1 MLEPDVNDRPRG
13 FWLKE
18 MCGLFLLFWMLLLIL
33 SLLSFDRSD
42 PSLNHAVSSSE
53 VANLGG
59 LIGAYTAGFLNDLF
73 GSGALVLP
81 VVLGGVAIGCLT
93 RRLSLT
99 WWRWVGCA
107 LLGISAL
114 VFFAALDVSI
124 GDLSGGGM
132 IGAVIARGS
141 QALLS
146 PFGATLLWLF
156 VFFVGLQLFVDL
168 SWRRLMAQAGDVL
181 GRMLGRFVQR
191 DEAGMAGDSDRDGDP
206 DADFAF
212 EAVPEGDR
220 PRAARLQSEKAGASP
235 EEEPGL
241 LDKAAGRVVGGLL
254 GGLQR
259 AGLVKPRFRPLQ
271 DGEWEEGRSDRTH
284 DRADRAAGV
293 SLDDKGRARVQA
305 RGLFLNEED
314 IPFASTDESDVP
326 MDHTYAEQY
335 ARKVHIPRVLEE
347 DQVHAVRSARIKVRE
362 AADKPLLN
370 LLPKEEQEAAAVAED
385 VSMAQASLDEDLAA
399 QAIQAVQSPS
409 SGEDG
414 QGEQEGRN
422 RGDNLHAD
430 ALISARAGD
439 EQDEDSEAQDARADR
454 SAGEAERPAHA
465 NTSSRTVAEDIWE
478 GRPAVSARSTQQE
491 RAALFASSESE
502 PEIDPESVPES
513 EQRHEAAGQT
523 GRAGLQGRTT
533 EPADTESRM
542 QSGYPA
548 SRSQSR
554 TGTQEREDAL
564 AGAALA
570 GDERAFLLG
579 GVEERD
585 DTDGRSAA
593 AHTPIAEAHEAPPRI
608 PAAHAAVQGAGTSER
623 QSSLVIDRSAEREAG
638 PRKTRL
644 TRDMI
649 TREAIPDGPVFPPLE
664 LLDRPEEGPE
674 VMDEELDDCAQA
686 LMGCLNDFGI
696 QADLVR
702 ATPGPVV
709 TTYMLRPAPGVSV
722 RAFVRHTEDIARS
735 LMAVSVFIQAP
746 VPGTDT
752 VGIVIPNRNRAIV
765 NFREIA
771 EDEVFAGSKAAL
783 PLIVGR
789 DTTGR
794 PYVGDL
800 AKMPHLLVAGATG
813 QGKSVCL
820 NAMLTS
826 LLLRKPPDELKLL
839 LVDPK
844 RVEMGI
850 YEDESHLVHPVVKE
864 VSDAKNALLWAVHEM
879 DQRYSQMSRLYT
891 KNIAGYN
898 AKLASYKGNLPPDL
912 ADLVPMPYI
921 VIVIDELADLMLQ
934 ARKDV
939 EPCIIRLAQ
948 LARACGIHMIIA
960 TQRPSVDVV
969 TGLIKANFPCR
980 ICFRVSSRQ
989 DSITTLGSAGAEK
1002 LLGNGDMFY
1011 NPNGGH
1017 LTRLH
1022 GPYLKDEEVQAVVDF
1037 WKKQA
1042 KPHYQV
1048 DFATWNEDEEEET
1061 RTRKKGEVDS
1071 TDAMYRDVVE
1081 FCKEK
1086 GHVSISL
1093 LQRRFNI
1100 GFNKAARYMDQL
1112 DRDGLVGPSP
1122 GAGKPRPVL
1131 IK

>member
-73 GSGALVLP
+73 GSGSLVLP

-141 QALLS
+141 QALFS

-168 SWRRLMAQAGDVL
+168 SWRRLMTRTGDVL
-181 GRMLGRFVQR
+181 GLFLGRFVQR
-191 DEAGMAGDSDRDGDP
+191 DEAGTMPGRESDGNS

-212 EAVPEGDR
+212 EAVPESGDR
-220 PRAARLQSEKAGASP
+220 PRAARLQPGKVNAQP

-241 LDKAAGRVVGGLL
+241 LDRAAGRVIGGVL

-259 AGLVKPRFRPLQ
+259 VGLVRPRFRPLQ
-271 DGEWEEGRSDRTH
+271 DGEWEEG
-284 DRADRAAGV
+284 ADNQAGRQADGPAGSTLV
-293 SLDDKGRARVQA
+293 DGGRAPVRA
-305 RGLFLNEED
+305 RTLILSEED

-326 MDHTYAEQY
+326 MDHSYADQY

-347 DQVHAVRSARIKVRE
+347 DQVHATRSARIRVRE

-370 LLPKEEQEAAAVAED
+370 LLSRAEQDEEAAQV
-385 VSMAQASLDEDLAA
+385 AA
-399 QAIQAVQSPS
+399 QAGDPVRSGIDNEQIEEEAQAVQADLVP
-409 SGEDG
+409 GEEE
-414 QGEQEGRN
+414 QGDRD
-422 RGDNLHAD
+422 RAD
-430 ALISARAGD
+430 TADRAGD
-439 EQDEDSEAQDARADR
+439 RSPADTTR
-454 SAGEAERPAHA
+454 G
-465 NTSSRTVAEDIWE
+465 
-478 GRPAVSARSTQQE
+478 SARSGERHEPDYDLDELDDLDEEDDLPDEPRSGRNTDRSRQDTRPDDRADSTRRE
-491 RAALFASSESE
+491 RAALFGAFDDETKDESE
-502 PEIDPESVPES
+502 PASA
-513 EQRHEAAGQT
+513 QMTGAGQT
-523 GRAGLQGRTT
+523 RAERQDAESATGPAEAGSRGRTRT
-533 EPADTESRM
+533 DARADSFAEQADDERAVLPGSAARTDEPADRDKIFAASGTETHPR
-542 QSGYPA
+542 A
-548 SRSQSR
+548 SALRA
-554 TGTQEREDAL
+554 RE
-564 AGAALA
+564 
-570 GDERAFLLG
+570 
-579 GVEERD
+579 EERPV
-585 DTDGRSAA
+585 S
-593 AHTPIAEAHEAPPRI
+593 
-608 PAAHAAVQGAGTSER
+608 
-623 QSSLVIDRSAEREAG
+623 RSAERSGERAPEKDIREASEAG
-638 PRKTRL
+638 SRKTRL

-649 TREAIPDGPVFPPLE
+649 KREADPDGPVFPPLE

-686 LMGCLNDFGI
+686 LMGCLSDFGI

-771 EDEVFAGSKAAL
+771 EDEVFAESKAAL

-789 DTTGR
+789 DTTGK

-800 AKMPHLLVAGATG
+800 ARMPHLLVAGATG

-826 LLLRKPPDELKLL
+826 LLLRKSPDELKLL

-1037 WKKQA
+1037 WKKQVR
-1042 KPHYQV
+1042 PHYQV

-1061 RTRKKGEVDS
+1061 RTRKGEVDS
-1071 TDAMYRDVVE
+1071 TDAMYRDVVD